1 MIKFRTVT
9 GKLYPNPNQKE
20 IIDLTFK
27 MCKSM
32 YNKILSCEY
41 ENYNKYLKL
50 KKGNVSSKDFFKIN
64 KRASVTMLKKED
76 SNYKLVDSLALQYE
90 EKNIF
95 NAFNNYFHTSAK
107 NPKYKKTTDKNC
119 YTTRKVNNNIS
130 ITDRY
135 IKLPKLGM
143 IRIRGLHEK
152 YLNMDICIVKVYE
165 EEKGKY
171 YATIILKETNT
182 NITNINTN
190 TSKIINFDLKY
201 ENLFTY
207 NNNLHTLRK
216 LEKILTQKEFMSN
229 SYKDTLL
236 KIKNTHEKIL
246 DIKKDFKPEFS
257 NSL

>member
-50 KKGNVSSKDFFKIN
+50 KECNISSKDFFKIN
-64 KRASVTMLKKED
+64 KRTSVTMLKKED

-107 NPKYKKTTDKNC
+107 NPKYKKITDKNC

-182 NITNINTN
+182 NTNA
-190 TSKIINFDLKY
+190 SKIIDFDLKY
-201 ENLFTY
+201 DNLFTY
-207 NNNLHTLRK
+207 NNNNNNNNNLHTLRK
-216 LEKILTQKEFMSN
+216 LEKTLTQKVFMSN
-229 SYKDTLL
+229 SYKKTLFE
-236 KIKNTHEKIL
+236 IKDKHKEIL
-246 DIKKDFKPEFS
+246 YNNKNKLLT
-257 NSL
+257 SL